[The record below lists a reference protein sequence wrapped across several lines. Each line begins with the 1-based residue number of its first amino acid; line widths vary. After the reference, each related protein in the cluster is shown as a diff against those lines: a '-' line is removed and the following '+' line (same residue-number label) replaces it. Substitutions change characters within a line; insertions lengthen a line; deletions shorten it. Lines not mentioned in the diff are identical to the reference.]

1 MCVCVCVCVCVYY
14 HYYFVET
21 QHRKTENAG
30 SLRFEFLGKQTL
42 KGLQTNLKS

>member
-1 MCVCVCVCVCVYY
+1 VCVCVCVCVCVYY